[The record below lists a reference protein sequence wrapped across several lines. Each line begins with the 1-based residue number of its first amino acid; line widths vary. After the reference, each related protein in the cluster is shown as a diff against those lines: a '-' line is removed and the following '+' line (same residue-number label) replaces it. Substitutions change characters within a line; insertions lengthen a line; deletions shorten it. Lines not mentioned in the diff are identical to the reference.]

1 MRPDIHERIFEY
13 CFNHEFCKTFGVL
26 IATHPDI
33 PSSRLERL
41 EGYDVRFKLNIGKR
55 NYSVFYQHKIS
66 NYNEKLHGP
75 NRRFYECHEA
85 PYFRFQ
91 LTNHQHNIL
100 HELSQDCTDV
110 YYSAPIFHE
119 RDVLADYADNGTIIN
134 NTVKIPLRNMPTV
147 PVNAMK
153 NNKIKDCCHNI
164 TYNYDGSEA
173 YLHFDED
180 SIFDKS
186 PIKITPITIIKRE
199 FTKGN
204 ILSSDNK
211 GNMDEEMR
219 KKSPAIL
226 Q

>member
-1 MRPDIHERIFEY
+1 MLLAI
-13 CFNHEFCKTFGVL
+13 
-26 IATHPDI
+26 HPDI
-33 PSSRLERL
+33 PSPRLERL

-55 NYSVFYQHKIS
+55 NYSVFYQQKIS

-147 PVNAMK
+147 PVDAMK

-204 ILSSDNK
+204 ILSPDNK

>member
-1 MRPDIHERIFEY
+1 M
-13 CFNHEFCKTFGVL
+13 L

-55 NYSVFYQHKIS
+55 NYSVFYQQKIS

-100 HELSQDCTDV
+100 HELSQYCTDV

-134 NTVKIPLRNMPTV
+134 RACLQSPFQDRKVACFCVIPGTDPESRSKRPLDFRFHGNDNSRFCAFCPNVNTP
-147 PVNAMK
+147 
-153 NNKIKDCCHNI
+153 
-164 TYNYDGSEA
+164 
-173 YLHFDED
+173 
-180 SIFDKS
+180 
-186 PIKITPITIIKRE
+186 
-199 FTKGN
+199 
-204 ILSSDNK
+204 
-211 GNMDEEMR
+211 
-219 KKSPAIL
+219 
-226 Q
+226 